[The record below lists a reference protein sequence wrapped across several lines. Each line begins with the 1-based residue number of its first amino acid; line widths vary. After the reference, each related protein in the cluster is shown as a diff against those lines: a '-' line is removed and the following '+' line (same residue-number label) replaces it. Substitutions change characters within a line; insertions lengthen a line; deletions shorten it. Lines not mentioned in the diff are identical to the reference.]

1 MITAIVNFKLPA
13 DIDAKK
19 AAELFRA
26 SAPNYEGLG
35 GLVRKYYL
43 FDAATHTG
51 GGVYLW
57 HSRAEAEAV
66 YTPQWRAYIAER
78 YGTPPEIRYF
88 ETPVIVD
95 NQRER
100 AVEPLPAA

>member
-13 DIDAKK
+13 NIGAKE
-19 AAELFRA
+19 AAELFKL
-26 SAPNYEGLG
+26 SAPKYRGLA

-43 FDAATHTG
+43 YDAATHTG

-66 YTPQWRAYIAER
+66 YTPQWKAYIAER
-78 YGTPPEIRYF
+78 YGAAPEIRYF
-88 ETPVIVD
+88 DTPVIVD
-95 NQRER
+95 NDLP
-100 AVEPLPAA
+100 AIAEPLPAA

>member
-26 SAPNYEGLG
+26 SAPKYEGLD

-43 FDAATHTG
+43 FDPATHTG

-66 YTPQWRAYIAER
+66 YTPQWKAYIAER
-78 YGTPPEIRYF
+78 YGAAPEIRYF

>member
-1 MITAIVNFKLPA
+1 MITAIVNFRLPA
-13 DIDAKK
+13 DIDARK

-26 SAPNYEGLG
+26 SMPNYQGLG

-43 FDAATHTG
+43 FDPATHTG

-57 HSRAEAEAV
+57 HSRSEAEAF
-66 YTPQWRAYIAER
+66 YSAEWRRTIAER
-78 YGTPPEIRYF
+78 YGAAPEIRYF

-95 NQRER
+95 NDLPRT
-100 AVEPLPAA
+100 AEPLPAA